1 MDRRIRLIIEL
12 LESNTSTLHDFD
24 GIARQVNLSPSRL
37 RHLFKEETGQ
47 SPRQYLKYLRLDR
60 AAVLLRT
67 TFLTVKEVAN
77 EVGIANASHFARD
90 FKKHYGVA
98 PLTYRNRG

>member
-1 MDRRIRLIIEL
+1 MDRRIQLIIGL
-12 LESNTSTLHDFD
+12 LESNLSSPPDFD

-47 SPRQYLKYLRLDR
+47 SPRLYLKELRLRR

-67 TFLTVKEVAN
+67 TFLSIKEIAA
-77 EVGIANASHFARD
+77 EVGVSNPTYLSRAFTKHF
-90 FKKHYGVA
+90 GV
-98 PLTYRNRG
+98 PPTVYRNRG